1 MDKLLRV
8 ASMNSEL
15 VELPSKE
22 LLDSISMESS
32 YGRSMNKLKVT
43 ESLIASVVADI
54 VSYESIMQ
62 DSSVCGNFNFRVKT
76 QDSILRK
83 VERYPD
89 KHAQQVFNDVLGLRM
104 IVDEYPTSYP
114 DYLRVVD
121 MSNGKTNDDGY
132 RGVHLYYKKDNYSYI
147 IEIQLWSKKDRVF
160 NTWMHM
166 KGYKSVNSD
175 ILRMLKAEY
184 GNGLL
189 ETFEEYSRRLD
200 WYCERNKNLCSY

>member
-8 ASMNSEL
+8 ASMNSGL

-43 ESLIASVVADI
+43 ESLIESVVADI
-54 VSYESIMQ
+54 VSYESVVQ
-62 DSSVCGNFNFRVKT
+62 NLSSCTNFAFRVKT

-89 KHAQQVFNDVLGLRM
+89 KHAQQVFNDVLGLRL
-104 IVDEYPTSYP
+104 IVNEYPVNYP
-114 DYLRVVD
+114 DYFRVVD

-132 RGVHLYYKKDNYSYI
+132 RGVHLYYKRDNYSYI
-147 IEIQLWSKKDRVF
+147 IEIQLWSSKDKEF
-160 NTWMHM
+160 NTWMHRH
-166 KGYKSVNSD
+166 GYKTTSSE
-175 ILRMLKAEY
+175 ILRLLKSEY
-184 GNGLL
+184 DNGLL
-189 ETFEEYSRRLD
+189 KSYEDYIRRLNE
-200 WYCERNKNLCSY
+200 YNG